1 MSGSTSGRVKFFEML
16 AFLEE
21 DDFGNLAHEGN
32 LIERGEKIAARF
44 DFLFA
49 RSRIQKLPFFEAQE
63 RFSALNG
70 TKTDSCS
77 LGLSA
82 EDTSLL
88 ERYVSGHQTFDCD
101 LSHLQALLDYVGCPE
116 ASALSPQAFQHLI
129 EEGFVIEEG
138 RSSRKALQEAGLRRG
153 LCCILIVVK
162 SAREK
167 MEYDLA
173 DYLMPPGVAACFQD
187 GSPAFFSGLE
197 RCRNEL
203 GLQQSD
209 IIETLSG
216 AARRSASKTIFTSH
230 DPNQMERDFVIWTAS
245 IEMQRDSSDI
255 ERDLSSRMPP
265 VKRSCSALS
274 QICEDE
280 IYTDWISATRPLASR
295 ILEEA
300 RKHPRLFMRHSF
312 GEEDSDEDSDEDAY
326 FSSSSMTVKEY
337 CNCGEDDINY
347 SYSRM
352 YSTIA
357 FNEAWCLV
365 RGLWSSSTSGQCV
378 C

>member
-1 MSGSTSGRVKFFEML
+1 MSGPTSGRVKFFELL

-32 LIERGEKIAARF
+32 LIERGEKNRGALRR
-44 DFLFA
+44 L
-49 RSRIQKLPFFEAQE
+49 IQELPFFAAQE
-63 RFSALNG
+63 RFSALSG

-88 ERYVSGHQTFDCD
+88 ERYASGHQTFDCD

-116 ASALSPQAFQHLI
+116 ASALSPRAFQHLI

-138 RSSRKALQEAGLRRG
+138 PSSRKALQEAGLRRG

-167 MEYDLA
+167 MEYELA

-203 GLQQSD
+203 GLQHSGVV
-209 IIETLSG
+209 EELSG
-216 AARRSASKTIFTSH
+216 TARQSAAKTIFTSH
-230 DPNQMERDFVIWTAS
+230 DPKQMERDFVIWTAS
-245 IEMQRDSSDI
+245 IEMQRVSSDI

-265 VKRSCSALS
+265 VERSCSALS
-274 QICEDE
+274 EFCEDE
-280 IYTDWISATRPLASR
+280 IYTDWISATGPLASR
-295 ILEEA
+295 IMEDA
-300 RKHPRLFMRHSF
+300 RKHPRLSMRRF
-312 GEEDSDEDSDEDAY
+312 IGEDSDEDFDKDAY
-326 FSSSSMTVKEY
+326 FSASSKTIPEY
-337 CNCGEDDINY
+337 CSCDTH
-347 SYSRM
+347 SFSRL
-352 YSTIA
+352 YSTVA
-357 FNEAWCLV
+357 YNEAWCLV
-365 RGLWSSSTSGQCV
+365 RGR
-378 C
+378 